1 MKQALVDQF
10 KVNYN
15 TEPLV
20 VRAPG
25 RINIIGEHTDYN
37 NGFVLPCAVDKS
49 IYFAIAKAEGQPLI
63 NVRSFNY
70 SDGIT
75 FDPASGGILNKHGW
89 ANYLK
94 AITDILLEK
103 GIKVPGINCIF
114 GGDIPIGAGMSS
126 SAALCCGF
134 VFGLSELLGLKL
146 EREEIALIAQ
156 EAEHRIGLNCGL
168 LDQYAVLFS
177 QENRSMFLDCQDLS
191 FEYCPTDL
199 GAYQFILVN
208 SKIEHQLAVDSEYNK
223 RRESCERVV
232 AAANDPSVQSLR
244 DLSLPQLLELK
255 DKITAIDFQRA
266 NYVIKENDRVLQV
279 IDALKKGEIEIV
291 GQLLFEAHNGLS
303 QEYEVSTKDVD
314 ALVTIARKSPHIIGA
329 RQMGGG
335 FGGCTI
341 NLVRKSKLEAIKEL
355 ILTDYKKATGIQGE
369 IYEVDL
375 VNGVALDTVD

>member
-1 MKQALVDQF
+1 M
-10 KVNYN
+10 
-15 TEPLV
+15 
-20 VRAPG
+20 
-25 RINIIGEHTDYN
+25 
-37 NGFVLPCAVDKS
+37 
-49 IYFAIAKAEGQPLI
+49 
-63 NVRSFNY
+63 
-70 SDGIT
+70 
-75 FDPASGGILNKHGW
+75 
-89 ANYLK
+89 
-94 AITDILLEK
+94 EK
-103 GIKVPGINCIF
+103 EIQVPGINCIF

-134 VFGLSELLGLKL
+134 VFGLSELLDLKI

-177 QENRSMFLDCQDLS
+177 QANRSMFLDCQDLS

-199 GAYQFILVN
+199 GPYQFILVN

-232 AAANDPSVQSLR
+232 AAANDPAIQSLR
-244 DLSLPQLLELK
+244 DLSLAQLYELK
-255 DKITAIDFQRA
+255 NKITDKDFQRA
-266 NYVIKENDRVLQV
+266 NYVIKENERVLET
-279 IDALKKGEIEIV
+279 IDALKKGEVEIV
-291 GQLLFEAHNGLS
+291 GQLLFEAHTGLS

-314 ALVTIARKSPHIIGA
+314 ALVNIARKSPYIIGA

-341 NLVRKSKLEAIKEL
+341 NLVRKSKLVEVKKM
-355 ILTDYKKATGIQGE
+355 ILADYKKATGIQGE

-375 VNGVALDTVD
+375 VNGVALDAVN